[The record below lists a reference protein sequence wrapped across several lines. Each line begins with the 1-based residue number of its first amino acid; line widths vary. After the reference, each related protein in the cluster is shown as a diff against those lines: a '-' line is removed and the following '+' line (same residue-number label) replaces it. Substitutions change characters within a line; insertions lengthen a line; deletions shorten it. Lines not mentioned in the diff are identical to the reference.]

1 MGAGRGNG
9 RVRPSRLITSFQ
21 QHYDDLLRFLTRR
34 LGDLERAADVAQD
47 TYVRLATTVDPG
59 PDLRDARA
67 FVFRVA
73 GNLAIDTLRRDGR
86 LAVFESAPEAGEAV
100 PDPTPSVEAH
110 CLARERLGQLDAA
123 LAQLP
128 AKARLALLYNR
139 VDGLTHG
146 EIARRL
152 GVSESMVAKYI
163 AQALRHCREQL
174 GHNNAR

>member
-1 MGAGRGNG
+1 M
-9 RVRPSRLITSFQ
+9 RPSRLISSFQ
-21 QHYDDLLRFLTRR
+21 EHYDDLLRFLTRR

-47 TYVRLATTVDPG
+47 TYVRLAATADPG

-86 LAVFESAPEAGEAV
+86 LALFETAPEAGDGV
-100 PDPTPSVEAH
+100 PDPTPSVEVL

-139 VDGLTHG
+139 VDGLTHA

-152 GVSESMVAKYI
+152 EVSESMVAKYI
-163 AQALRHCREQL
+163 AQALRHCRDRL
-174 GHNNAR
+174 GQSDAR